1 MNSIRTLSKRR
12 LLARIAIALSLVVLA
27 WCSVR
32 ATASEAGPAGVPAAE
47 SAPNS
52 PAAANGSHEG
62 EIVLCQALGPAA
74 PYPIQAIDEAENYYP
89 VDWDAKRPMDW
100 QPFAQGEYVGHDRL
114 QHVPE
119 YRLRVDDMLEL
130 VFRVT
135 RNQTLRPYM
144 LNVGDEV
151 KIESAADPT
160 LDRTLLVQ
168 PDGTITLPLIGQ
180 MKATRH
186 TVPQLRDALEEAYK
200 KYYRAPTMTVTPIK
214 VNTRLEDLR
223 ATVDNRFG
231 AGGQSRDA
239 RVTPE
244 GSIALPAIGSVPAQ
258 GLTLGELKR
267 ELDERFALKVDGLEV
282 TPVLVARAPRYFYVL
297 GEVAHPGRFSLEGPT
312 TTMQAI
318 SLAGGWN
325 VGGNLR
331 QVVIFRRG
339 DDWRLMATMLD
350 VRGALYAKVPTPAD
364 EVWLND
370 SDVVVVPK
378 APLRVFDDYVS
389 LAFTQGLYSILPFH
403 GAAALNMYSYLPGT
417 QAALTG
423 ATATGS

>member
-1 MNSIRTLSKRR
+1 MKSICILTKPLRR
-12 LLARIAIALSLVVLA
+12 AGRYLLAMSLAALA
-27 WCSVR
+27 WWSSGSMPPV
-32 ATASEAGPAGVPAAE
+32 AVGHDKAAE
-47 SAPNS
+47 AQAVRPIASTWP
-52 PAAANGSHEG
+52 EG
-62 EIVLCQALGPAA
+62 QIVLCQALSPAA
-74 PYPIQAIDEAENYYP
+74 PYPVQGIDQAEHYYP
-89 VDWDAKRPMDW
+89 VPWSAKRPMDW

-119 YRLRVDDMLEL
+119 YRLRVDDVLEL

-135 RNQTLRPYM
+135 RNQTLRPYT

-151 KIESAADPT
+151 KVESGADPT
-160 LDRTLLVQ
+160 LDRSLLVQ
-168 PDGTITLPLIGQ
+168 PDGTITLRLIGQ
-180 MKATRH
+180 VKATRH
-186 TVPQLRDALEEAYK
+186 TVPQLCDELEQSYK
-200 KYYRAPTMTVTPIK
+200 KYYHTPAITVTPIK

-231 AGGQSRDA
+231 AGGQSREA

-267 ELDERFALKVDGLEV
+267 ELDERFSQKVDGLEV
-282 TPVLVARAPRYFYVL
+282 TPVLLSRAPRYFYVL
-297 GEVAHPGRFSLEGPT
+297 GEVAHPGRFSLDGPT
-312 TTMQAI
+312 TTMQGI

-350 VRGALYAKVPTPAD
+350 IRGALYGKVPTPSD

-370 SDVVVVPK
+370 SDVIVVPK
-378 APLRVFDDYVS
+378 SPIRVFDDYVS
-389 LAFTQGLYSILPFH
+389 LAFTQGLYAILPFH
-403 GAAALNMYSYLPGT
+403 QSVGLNMYSYLPGT
-417 QAALTG
+417 PAIVGGATTG
-423 ATATGS
+423 AGS